1 MKSRAGRL
9 GVEPDAGLVEEVRE
23 GLAEAW
29 RTVEARG
36 A

>member
-9 GVEPDAGLVEEVRE
+9 GVEAEAELVGQVRE

-29 RTVEARG
+29 RTLEARG